1 MNEVDPQSVSGTAC
15 VRIKRPKDLREALA
29 QCLSPGSIQLSRSVC
44 HVDQTFGFK
53 CVLTTTDGY
62 TFECSRVIMAV
73 SSPDGHINFNPVLRE
88 PGQWMQDHE
97 PPGFCIKTVLIY
109 DQPWWRKK
117 GISGYSQSMEGPIWQ
132 THDTSNDEDG
142 VYALTCIVAG
152 ESGRELWKK
161 NQLERREAMLAH
173 LRHVFSMFT
182 AIPDPILRI
191 EPKGTSRNR
200 WAPDIAGLEEFLY
213 AGGQEANGRVQVA
226 GFEADDL
233 LKARLEVAL
242 SSGSKAAV
250 EALTAMVPKE
260 ESILAKL

>member
-1 MNEVDPQSVSGTAC
+1 MDETEHQLVMRMKGPQYLG
-15 VRIKRPKDLREALA
+15 EALA
-29 QCLSPGSIQLSRSVC
+29 QSLSSGSILFSKSVC
-44 HVDQTFGFK
+44 YVDRTSGFK
-53 CVLTTTDGY
+53 CVLTTTDGDM
-62 TFECSRVIMAV
+62 FECSRVIMAV

-117 GISGYSQSMEGPIWQ
+117 GLSGYSQSMEGPIWQ

-191 EPKGTSRNR
+191 ESKDTPKTR
-200 WAPDIAGLEEFLY
+200 WASDIAGLLY
-213 AGGQEANGRVQVA
+213 AGGQEANGRVHFA
-226 GFEADDL
+226 GLEADDL

-242 SSGSKAAV
+242 SSGSRAAGEV
-250 EALTAMVPKE
+250 LTTMVPKE
-260 ESILAKL
+260 ELLLAKL